1 MTENTQQHVSIN
13 AQYVKDFS
21 FENPNAPKSLVL
33 SNQKTPQVSVSV
45 NLGVEKL
52 PEDGVFE
59 VALTIEASA
68 KTEEDTLFDVE
79 LVYAG
84 VFSLVNIPEEEISQ
98 ILGIYCPSMLFP
110 FARRIIADATQSGGF
125 QALMLDP
132 IDFAAMYHQQMQEA
146 AAVQSKGTAEQQP
159 AE

>member
-1 MTENTQQHVSIN
+1 MTDNTQQHVSIN

-21 FENPNAPKSLVL
+21 FENPNSPKSLVM
-33 SNQKTPQVSVSV
+33 SGKESPQVSVSV
-45 NLGVEKL
+45 NLGVERL

-59 VALTIEASA
+59 VALTIEAGA
-68 KTEEDTLFDVE
+68 KTDEGVLFNVE

-84 VFSLVNIPEEEISQ
+84 VFSLINIPEEEISQ

-146 AAVQSKGTAEQQP
+146 AKQEPQTSTKQDK
-159 AE
+159 